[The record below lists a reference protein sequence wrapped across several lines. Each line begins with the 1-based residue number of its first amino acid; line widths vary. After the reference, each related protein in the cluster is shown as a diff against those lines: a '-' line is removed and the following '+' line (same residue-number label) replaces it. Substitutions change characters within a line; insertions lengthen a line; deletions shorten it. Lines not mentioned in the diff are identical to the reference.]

1 MSTYSL
7 LGKRLARPDSL
18 AKAVGDAKYVADLS
32 LPGMLYGKVLRSP
45 HAHARILNIDTSKAE
60 RLPGVKA
67 VVTGKDTIGHKWG
80 VFPFSRDQQM
90 LTTEKI
96 RYIGEEVA
104 AVAATDEDIAEEALE
119 LIKVDYEVLPSVFD
133 PEEAIK
139 DGAPQLHDDKPNNI
153 STHVWVD
160 VGDVEKALKDSYYV
174 QEGRFTA
181 PEEHYMQLEPY
192 AVLASFDSSGLHV
205 WANSQ
210 GHHMKSKPLSTA
222 LGILLNE
229 TRLHSV
235 VSGGAFGGRS
245 EISPADFITSL
256 LAIKSRHPVK
266 LVYTREE
273 NCNCVR
279 QVHAF
284 IADIK
289 LGVERDGTFT
299 AADLKCILDG
309 GAYTSTGPIA
319 TSVPYLLNET
329 LYRFSNYRYDGL
341 RIYTNKPPRGMYPQ
355 HARAFFSGVEMVIDM
370 IAEKLGMDA
379 VELRL
384 KNAVEANSTSPTGQ
398 EITSCGFKEAI
409 QKAAERAQW
418 TKKRGKL
425 PPGRGIGMSC
435 LSMMCGLP
443 MGMRGGS
450 AAFIKFNEEG
460 EATVFSGV
468 MDNGQGNDSMVTQVV
483 AEELGLP
490 MEKVK
495 LVCQDTLLTDH
506 DQGSY
511 TQASTLLSGGAA
523 KQAASDAKRQLFEVA
538 AKRLGVKVE
547 DLEARDG
554 LIYVRDDPEKSM
566 SHAVVIRTARGN
578 NMTITGRGDRWP
590 PGMNRTGWLDNPKG
604 KGSGAFSF
612 ASNIAEVEVD
622 METGQVKV
630 LNITVAQDCGHA
642 LNPMAVEGQLHRSA
656 CAALQGALLER
667 VLWDNGQVL
676 NANFLDYWFP
686 VATDMPRV
694 DTILVETND
703 PLGPFGAKEAG
714 LAASMGISGSIAN
727 AVHDAI
733 GVWFKELPITPD
745 KVLKA
750 LKGRKRTK
758 RSSTR

>member
-7 LGKRLARPDSL
+7 IGKRLARPDSL
-18 AKAVGDAKYVADLS
+18 AKAVGDAKYVADMS
-32 LPGMLYGKVLRSP
+32 LPGMLHGKILRSP
-45 HAHARILNIDTSKAE
+45 HAHARILNIDTSQAE

-67 VVTGKDTIGHKWG
+67 VITGKDTVGHKWG

-104 AVAATDEDIAEEALE
+104 AVAAIDEDIAEEALG

-133 PEEAIK
+133 PEEAMK

-160 VGDVEKALKDSYYV
+160 AGDVEKALKESYCV
-174 QEGRFTA
+174 QEARFTS
-181 PEEHYMQLEPY
+181 PEEMYMQVEPY
-192 AVLASFDSSGLHV
+192 CVLASFDSTGLHLWV
-205 WANSQ
+205 NSA
-210 GHHMKSKPLSTA
+210 GHHMKSRPLSTA
-222 LGILLNE
+222 LGIPLNE

-235 VSGGAFGGRS
+235 VSGGHFGGRS
-245 EISPADFITSL
+245 EISPADFIASL
-256 LAIKSRHPVK
+256 LAIKSRRPVK
-266 LVYTREE
+266 LVYTHEE

-284 IADIK
+284 IANIK
-289 LGVERDGTFT
+289 LGVEKDGTFT
-299 AADLKCILDG
+299 AADFKCILDG

-319 TSVPYLLNET
+319 TSVPYLLAET
-329 LYRFSNYRYDGL
+329 VYRFPNFRYDGY
-341 RIYTNKPPRGMYPQ
+341 RAYTNKTPRGMYPQ
-355 HARAFFSGVEMVIDM
+355 HARAFFAGLEMVIDM
-370 IAEKLGMDA
+370 IAEKLGMDSA
-379 VELRL
+379 ELRL
-384 KNAVEANSTSPTGQ
+384 KNAVEANYTSPTGQ
-398 EITSCGFKEAI
+398 RITSCGLKEAI
-409 QKAAERAQW
+409 QKVIERTQW
-418 TKKRGKL
+418 TKKREKL
-425 PPGRGIGMSC
+425 PPGRGIGISC

-443 MGMRGGS
+443 MGIRGGS
-450 AAFIKFNEEG
+450 AAFIKFNEDG

-468 MDNGQGNDSMVTQVV
+468 MDNGQGNDSMVIQIV

-490 MEKVK
+490 VEKVK

-523 KQAASDAKRQLFEVA
+523 KRAASDAKRQLLEVA
-538 AKRLGVKVE
+538 AKGLGVKVD
-547 DLEARDG
+547 DLEARNG
-554 LIYVRDDPEKSM
+554 LIYVRDNPEKSM
-566 SHAVVIRTARGN
+566 SHASAIRAARAN
-578 NMTITGRGDRWP
+578 NMTITGRGERWP
-590 PGMNRTGWLDNPKG
+590 PGINRTGWLDNPRG
-604 KGSGAFSF
+604 KLSHVYSF

-622 METGQVKV
+622 TETGKIKV
-630 LNITVAQDCGHA
+630 LNITIAQDCGYP

-656 CAALQGALLER
+656 CAAVQGALLER

-686 VATDMPRV
+686 LATDMPKV

-703 PLGPFGAKEAG
+703 PFGPFGAKEAG
-714 LAASMGISGSIAN
+714 LAAAMAVSGSIAN
-727 AVHDAI
+727 AVHNAI
-733 GVWFKELPITPD
+733 GVWIKELPITPD

-750 LKGRKRTK
+750 LEERRRTK
-758 RSSTR
+758 